1 MKLIVLSLNFNQRY
15 KFNHIGSLCQTN
27 RESHC
32 RKQGMTSV
40 NLLLGLVQTY
50 QDAASLSLLNVMG
63 GGGSS
68 LKGTVAATIWNLFL
82 IFPLS

>member
-63 GGGSS
+63 GGGRHWKAQ
-68 LKGTVAATIWNLFL
+68 LLQQYGIYFLFS
-82 IFPLS
+82 P